1 MFLIPSLFGQKY
13 GWRGGWG
20 VGGVGLSH
28 MQPLTAQKPNQ
39 ASWGTPI
46 INKTLCS
53 SVFFQGTLCFQHK
66 KRMNPIDDKT
76 NDMWADTMVLPLP
89 LSDGRAISNAEL
101 GPPHRRCVA
110 GHPGR
115 HGPICP
121 SHRRLSE
128 NVPDSF
134 LQFSG
139 HSRPLL
145 IIFRIR
151 TGP

>member
-76 NDMWADTMVLPLP
+76 NDMWADTMVYHCRLVMAGQSAVQSWALPTGGARQGILADTAP
-89 LSDGRAISNAEL
+89 SVPVTDVCRRMFLILFYSFQAIL
-101 GPPHRRCVA
+101 DHC
-110 GHPGR
+110 
-115 HGPICP
+115 
-121 SHRRLSE
+121 
-128 NVPDSF
+128 
-134 LQFSG
+134 
-139 HSRPLL
+139 
-145 IIFRIR
+145 
-151 TGP
+151 